1 MAHRTVSERNLG
13 KKTLKKFACLGIDHE
28 FLSSAD
34 IFITNFSLF
43 FFLNIPS
50 GGTPECQ
57 TAWIQNLGPNCWQR
71 SSADDKISRKQA
83 KC

>member
-1 MAHRTVSERNLG
+1 MAHRTVSECKFG
-13 KKTLKKFACLGIDHE
+13 MKTLKKFARWVIDHD

-34 IFITNFSLF
+34 F
-43 FFLNIPS
+43 FFQVFLSKYSFRRNTRVPNS
-50 GGTPECQ
+50 LDPD
-57 TAWIQNLGPNCWQR
+57 LGPNCWQR